1 MARTN
6 SELAIPSQSGL
17 LIPMAS
23 RWADRLE
30 FSIQPIVTKEI
41 EGSKVCGDTGRHKDL
56 IVERFLE
63 SRFLFSLIFVQFS
76 TDFKINVNNEHIW
89 VNEWR
94 KICFKVSNNRKEKG
108 NLSFI

>member
-6 SELAIPSQSGL
+6 RGLGIPAKSGL

-41 EGSKVCGDTGRHKDL
+41 EGSKVCGDTGRHKEE
-56 IVERFLE
+56 IEKKFLE
-63 SRFLFSLIFVQFS
+63 SRFLFLQFVQFS
-76 TDFKINVNNEHIW
+76 TDFKINVKNEHIW

-94 KICFKVSNNRKEKG
+94 KICFKVSNNRKEGK
-108 NLSFI
+108 NLLFI

>member
-6 SELAIPSQSGL
+6 SGLAIPARSGL

-23 RWADRLE
+23 RLADRLE
-30 FSIQPIVTKEI
+30 FSIQPIVSKKI
-41 EGSKVCGDTGRHKDL
+41 EGRGVCGDWRRHKDE
-56 IVERFLE
+56 IVTRFLD
-63 SRFLFSLIFVQFS
+63 SRFLFPLIFVQFS

-94 KICFKVSNNRKEKG
+94 KICFKVSNNRKEKW